1 MKENYFWIGGW
12 HTVMA
17 AIKNPKRK
25 IKKIVSTVP
34 LTNKDINKNS
44 FEIVTQDKINKI
56 FYPNSI
62 VHQNIAAL
70 IVDIKEKDLNES
82 LKEDNLKKIVIL
94 DNVTDP
100 RNIGAV
106 IRSAVAFGVDALL
119 VKKRGFNSQS
129 PSMFKASSGTIENIK
144 IIECVNFSNSI
155 DLLKKENFWIYGFS
169 SEAIKIFDKKNLN
182 EKNVFI
188 FGSEDQGISKN
199 IEKKCDFLFKI
210 NMTNKA
216 ESLNVSNAASII
228 LYQAFE

>member
-12 HTVMA
+12 HAVMA

-25 IKKIVSTVP
+25 IKKIVSTTA
-34 LTNKDINKNS
+34 LNNKNINKNS

-56 FYPNSI
+56 FYPNAI

-70 IVDIKEKDLNES
+70 IMGIKEKELNES
-82 LKEDNLKKIVIL
+82 LKEDGLKKIVIL

-100 RNIGAV
+100 RNIGSV

-119 VKKRGFNSQS
+119 VKKRCFNSQS

-169 SEAIKIFDKKNLN
+169 SKAIKVFDKKNLN
-182 EKNVFI
+182 EKKVFI

-199 IEKKCDFLFKI
+199 IEKKCDFLYKI
-210 NMTNKA
+210 NMTDKV
-216 ESLNVSNAASII
+216 ESLNISNAASII
-228 LYQAFE
+228 LHQSFD

>member
-12 HTVMA
+12 HAVMA

-25 IKKIVSTVP
+25 IKKIVSTAS
-34 LTNKDINKNS
+34 LTTKDINKNL

-56 FYPNSI
+56 FYPNAI

-70 IVDIKEKDLNES
+70 IMGIKEKELNES
-82 LKEDNLKKIVIL
+82 LKEDGLKKIVIL

-100 RNIGAV
+100 RNIGSV

-119 VKKRGFNSQS
+119 VKKRCFNSQS

-169 SEAIKIFDKKNLN
+169 SKAIKVFDKKNLN
-182 EKNVFI
+182 EKKVFI

-199 IEKKCDFLFKI
+199 IEKKCDFLYKI
-210 NMTNKA
+210 NMTNKV
-216 ESLNVSNAASII
+216 ESLNISNAASII
-228 LYQAFE
+228 LHQSFD

>member
-1 MKENYFWIGGW
+1 
-12 HTVMA
+12 MA

-25 IKKIVSTVP
+25 IKKIVSTTA
-34 LTNKDINKNS
+34 LNNKNINKNS

-56 FYPNSI
+56 FYPNAI

-70 IVDIKEKDLNES
+70 IMGIKEKELNEP
-82 LKEDNLKKIVIL
+82 LKEDGLKKIVIL

-100 RNIGAV
+100 RNIGSV

-119 VKKRGFNSQS
+119 VKKRCFNSQS

-169 SEAIKIFDKKNLN
+169 SKAIKVFDKKNLN
-182 EKNVFI
+182 EKKVFI

-199 IEKKCDFLFKI
+199 IEKKCDFLYKI
-210 NMTNKA
+210 NMTNKV
-216 ESLNVSNAASII
+216 ESLNISNAASII
-228 LYQAFE
+228 LHQSFD

>member
-1 MKENYFWIGGW
+1 
-12 HTVMA
+12 MA

-25 IKKIVSTVP
+25 IKKIVSTTA
-34 LTNKDINKNS
+34 LNNKNINKNS

-56 FYPNSI
+56 FYPNAI

-70 IVDIKEKDLNES
+70 IMGIKEKELNES
-82 LKEDNLKKIVIL
+82 LKEDGLKKIVIL

-100 RNIGAV
+100 RNIGSV

-119 VKKRGFNSQS
+119 VKKRCFNSQS

-169 SEAIKIFDKKNLN
+169 SKAIKVFDKKNLN
-182 EKNVFI
+182 EKKVFI

-199 IEKKCDFLFKI
+199 IEKKCDFLYKI
-210 NMTNKA
+210 NMTDKV
-216 ESLNVSNAASII
+216 ESLNISNAASII
-228 LYQAFE
+228 LHQSFD

>member
-12 HTVMA
+12 HAVMA

-25 IKKIVSTVP
+25 IKKIVSTFD
-34 LTNKDINKNS
+34 LNIKDINSHS

-56 FYPNSI
+56 FYPHTI

-70 IVDIKEKDLNES
+70 IMNNAEKDLHQS
-82 LKEDNLKKIVIL
+82 LKEYNLKKIVIL

-106 IRSAVAFGVDALL
+106 IRSAVAFGIDALL

-129 PSMFKASSGTIENIK
+129 PTMYKASSGTIENIR
-144 IIECVNFSNSI
+144 IIQCVNFSNSI

-169 SEAIKIFDKKNLN
+169 SEAKKIFDKKKLN

-210 NMTNKA
+210 NMSDKA

-228 LYQAFE
+228 LHQSFD

>member
-12 HTVMA
+12 HAVMA

-25 IKKIVSTVP
+25 IKKIVSTTA
-34 LTNKDINKNS
+34 LNNKNINKNS

-56 FYPNSI
+56 FYPNAI

-70 IVDIKEKDLNES
+70 IMGIKEKELNES
-82 LKEDNLKKIVIL
+82 LKEDGLKKIVIL

-100 RNIGAV
+100 RNIGSV

-119 VKKRGFNSQS
+119 VKKRCFNSQS

-169 SEAIKIFDKKNLN
+169 SKAIKVFDKKNLN
-182 EKNVFI
+182 EKKVFI

-199 IEKKCDFLFKI
+199 IEKKCDFLYKI
-210 NMTNKA
+210 NMTNKV
-216 ESLNVSNAASII
+216 ESLNISNAASII
-228 LYQAFE
+228 LHQSFD

>member
-1 MKENYFWIGGW
+1 
-12 HTVMA
+12 MA

-25 IKKIVSTVP
+25 IKKIVSTTA
-34 LTNKDINKNS
+34 LNNKNINKNS

-56 FYPNSI
+56 FYPNAI

-70 IVDIKEKDLNES
+70 IMGIKEKELNES
-82 LKEDNLKKIVIL
+82 LKEDGLKKIVIL

-100 RNIGAV
+100 RNIGSV

-119 VKKRGFNSQS
+119 VKKRCFNSQS

-169 SEAIKIFDKKNLN
+169 SKAIKVFDKKNLN
-182 EKNVFI
+182 EKKVFI

-199 IEKKCDFLFKI
+199 IEKKCDFLYKI
-210 NMTNKA
+210 NMTNKV
-216 ESLNVSNAASII
+216 ESLNISNAASII
-228 LYQAFE
+228 LHQSFD